1 VKQRPGPYLQSR
13 DYQSLFTI
21 KLPRTRKT
29 EILPE
34 DPVASHRLTPP
45 SCTRYQSTMGSEI
58 AALEKEIHELGK
70 KLAQVRK
77 DAPPIEVPDYTL
89 QTLTGP
95 VKLSE
100 LFARK
105 DVLFAIHNMGQGC
118 RYCTLWADGLNAFL
132 PHLEDRFSVVLLS
145 KDSPEIQQRFAHS
158 RGWRFRMA
166 SHGLGAYAAEQTVT
180 PGEPNM
186 PGIVCYLR
194 EGGKILRKNAAEF
207 GPGDEFCSIW
217 PILSLAGFG
226 EDNWTPQYSY
236 WKKPAPKDMDD
247 GGQNAC

>member
-1 VKQRPGPYLQSR
+1 MNE
-13 DYQSLFTI
+13 
-21 KLPRTRKT
+21 
-29 EILPE
+29 EI
-34 DPVASHRLTPP
+34 R
-45 SCTRYQSTMGSEI
+45 
-58 AALEKEIHELGK
+58 ALETEIHELSQ
-70 KLAQVRK
+70 KLAALRK
-77 DAPPIEVPDYTL
+77 AAEPEEVPDFTF

-95 VKLSE
+95 VKLSA
-100 LFARK
+100 LFAGK
-105 DVLFAIHNMGQGC
+105 DILFAVHNMGQGC

-166 SHGLGAYAAEQTVT
+166 SHAGSTYAADQTVT
-180 PGEPNM
+180 PGEPDM

-194 EGGKILRKNAAEF
+194 EGGKILRKNASEF

-217 PILSLAGFG
+217 HVLALAGYG

-236 WKKPAPKDMDD
+236 WKKPDSKDMDD
-247 GGQNAC
+247 GGRDVR